1 MKNNRIWRLMG
12 LGTALLSLMVWVVFT
27 VLSPTSAAG
36 NATAGQSQFAQSCA
50 SCHGADATGG
60 RGPDLTHIKGEY
72 ATVDDINKF
81 ISANMP
87 ANKPGSLTADQY
99 SNLAQYLAQLNGY
112 TTTASNPSTPAP
124 VTATASGPAQQATQ
138 APTVQTSSTLWWVL
152 GIVLVVLVG
161 VLLLIMR
168 KNKSE

>member
-1 MKNNRIWRLMG
+1 MKNKSTWRLMG

-99 SNLAQYLAQLNGY
+99 SNLAQYLAQLNGMA
-112 TTTASNPSTPAP
+112 T
-124 VTATASGPAQQATQ
+124 TASGPAQQATQ
-138 APTVQTSSTLWWVL
+138 APTVQISSTLWWVL

-161 VLLLIMR
+161 VLLLFMR
-168 KNKSE
+168 KKKSE